1 MFRYRFALGTYELRK
16 SSILDGVDPP
26 LFLSGGGEMGSRIRA
41 HAWAATSLGSA
52 SAWTIE
58 LKTLV
63 SLMLTSP
70 QPMFIAWGPERTWLY
85 NDAFTPIL
93 GDKHPTALG
102 SPAMLVWV
110 EAKDAIGPMFDRVF
124 AGEPFYM
131 DDFSLDLER
140 NGSLAEAHFSFSYT
154 PVRDQ
159 EGTVAGI
166 FGSCIET
173 TASVAYARLLAKSEE
188 RLQIALSAGNSVGTW
203 DWDVPSDLVFADA
216 RFAELYGVDPERA
229 KAGAPIAE
237 FFRGIHP
244 DDVDRVQTEVTK
256 GMETGEPF
264 SSEYRLPQPDA
275 QDRWVVA
282 QGRCVL
288 SPDGKPLRFSGL
300 SFDITDRKKA
310 EIRREALVR
319 LTDEIRDLQTPEELT
334 FAASKILG
342 ETLNVSR
349 ASYGTID
356 PVAETLTVERDWLA
370 PDVEFLA
377 GTLNLRDYGSFID
390 SLKRGE
396 LIAIADV
403 DRDERTAPAA
413 EALKSRSAGAFVNV
427 PVIEQG
433 RLVAVLFLNN
443 AKARNWASE
452 DLALVYEIAE
462 RTRTATERLKAT
474 RALRQANATLEAKVE
489 ERTAELV
496 AASEA
501 LRQSQKMEAIGQLT
515 GGIAHDFNNL
525 LAGISGKFRI
535 T

>member
-188 RLQIALSAGNSVGTW
+188 RFQLALSAGNSIGTW
-203 DWDVPSDLVFADA
+203 DWDVAADRVVADA
-216 RFAELYGVDPERA
+216 RFAFLYNVDPEFA

-237 FFRGIHP
+237 FFASVHP
-244 DDVDRVQTEVTK
+244 DDIERVRAEVAK
-256 GMETGEPF
+256 ESRPASLRSRSTGWFNRTVAFGGSSRTAAACAHRMGNPF
-264 SSEYRLPQPDA
+264 VFRA
-275 QDRWVVA
+275 
-282 QGRCVL
+282 
-288 SPDGKPLRFSGL
+288 
-300 SFDITDRKKA
+300 
-310 EIRREALVR
+310 
-319 LTDEIRDLQTPEELT
+319 
-334 FAASKILG
+334 
-342 ETLNVSR
+342 R
-349 ASYGTID
+349 ASTS
-356 PVAETLTVERDWLA
+356 
-370 PDVEFLA
+370 
-377 GTLNLRDYGSFID
+377 LNGKLLRLD
-390 SLKRGE
+390 
-396 LIAIADV
+396 
-403 DRDERTAPAA
+403 
-413 EALKSRSAGAFVNV
+413 
-427 PVIEQG
+427 
-433 RLVAVLFLNN
+433 
-443 AKARNWASE
+443 AK
-452 DLALVYEIAE
+452 
-462 RTRTATERLKAT
+462 
-474 RALRQANATLEAKVE
+474 
-489 ERTAELV
+489 
-496 AASEA
+496 
-501 LRQSQKMEAIGQLT
+501 
-515 GGIAHDFNNL
+515 H
-525 LAGISGKFRI
+525 
-535 T
+535 